1 MRVAAYFRQT
11 LPEERL
17 DRGSSMVHYEGID
30 AAQNRF
36 QKYDW
41 RLQVVFI
48 GWSISVAVL
57 ILGIRLMTTN
67 AGLLSVGP

>member
-1 MRVAAYFRQT
+1 
-11 LPEERL
+11 
-17 DRGSSMVHYEGID
+17 MVHYEGVD